1 MTQHNN
7 FINGEWVAGA
17 SYTPNINPSNLS
29 DVIGEYAQADA
40 AQVETAVAA
49 AKAAVRGQ
57 HEKDTLLLFRSLLQ
71 QWMRELQV
79 GSTEIPDDF
88 RNLASVL
95 SRFCSSP
102 RCASSLAL
110 ESSRFSPSMA
120 PSTDSTSQQMW
131 CIPARRLSRNA

>member
-49 AKAAVRGQ
+49 AKAAFPAWSTGGVQARSDALDKIGN
-57 HEKDTLLLFRSLLQ
+57 EILARREELGTLLSREDLQLVAGILREPFWKFLLLVTMAKGGRYLVLAALTLGWQ
-71 QWMRELQV
+71 Q
-79 GSTEIPDDF
+79 G
-88 RNLASVL
+88 
-95 SRFCSSP
+95 
-102 RCASSLAL
+102 
-110 ESSRFSPSMA
+110 
-120 PSTDSTSQQMW
+120 
-131 CIPARRLSRNA
+131 